1 MYAFFL
7 DIDGT
12 IYDGNRVA
20 QEVADA
26 IARARSAGHKVFI
39 NTARAY
45 IGVPDEVLALPVDGF
60 ICSFG
65 LEIFAEGK
73 CIHRRFIPREQA
85 LEVANYAFQNGVS
98 LYFEGETR
106 LDLNRWRDDSLNP
119 ANLEEFRQMLG
130 TSRVCKFSLPDGPT
144 EADKHAFS
152 EDFHFFDIEVIAK
165 GYSKT
170 RGIALVEEYF
180 GLSRAEIVAVGDAD
194 SDLDM
199 IQYAG
204 IGVAMGNG
212 SPRLKACADFVTKP
226 IDQHGAAYAIDY
238 LLTNKKADA

>member
-1 MYAFFL
+1 
-7 DIDGT
+7 
-12 IYDGNRVA
+12 
-20 QEVADA
+20 
-26 IARARSAGHKVFI
+26 
-39 NTARAY
+39 
-45 IGVPDEVLALPVDGF
+45 
-60 ICSFG
+60 
-65 LEIFAEGK
+65 
-73 CIHRRFIPREQA
+73 
-85 LEVANYAFQNGVS
+85 
-98 LYFEGETR
+98 
-106 LDLNRWRDDSLNP
+106 LDLNRRWESSFHP
-119 ANLEEFRQMLG
+119 KNLAEFEQMLG
-130 TSRVCKFSLPDGPT
+130 CHRLCKFSLPNGPT
-144 EADKHAFS
+144 DQDKAFFS
-152 EDFHFFDIEVIAK
+152 EDFDFYDIEVIAK